1 MSLIVDEFYRVV
13 KVFRAKRKTPGGAT
27 LPVLSRGFPARGVLP
42 KGQLRAST
50 SEFFEIGSSR

>member
-1 MSLIVDEFYRVV
+1 MSLIADEFYRVV
-13 KVFRAKRKTPGGAT
+13 KVFGARAKNAWWRDASGA
-27 LPVLSRGFPARGVLP
+27 LSRTPTRGRLP